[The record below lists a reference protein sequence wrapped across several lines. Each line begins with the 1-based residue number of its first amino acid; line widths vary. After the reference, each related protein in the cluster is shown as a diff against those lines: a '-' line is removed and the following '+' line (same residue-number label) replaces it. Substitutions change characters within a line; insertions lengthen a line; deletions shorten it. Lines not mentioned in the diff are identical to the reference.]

1 MKALKLFAL
10 LALLPAMVWACELEV
25 DTAGKPLKIE
35 VNNMRHGTHN
45 ELTLFLTLKNE
56 GKAVYAFNGAESL
69 YVVDE
74 QGRREKPASV
84 DAAPQSIA
92 PGGAIAIRAH
102 YTPSPDYTAAT
113 LKVD

>member
-1 MKALKLFAL
+1 MKKWVLIALAMLPVAAL
-10 LALLPAMVWACELEV
+10 ACELEV

-56 GKAVYAFNGAESL
+56 GKGAYAFNGADSL

-74 QGRREKPASV
+74 NGRRQKPASV
-84 DAAPQSIA
+84 DAAPQSLA